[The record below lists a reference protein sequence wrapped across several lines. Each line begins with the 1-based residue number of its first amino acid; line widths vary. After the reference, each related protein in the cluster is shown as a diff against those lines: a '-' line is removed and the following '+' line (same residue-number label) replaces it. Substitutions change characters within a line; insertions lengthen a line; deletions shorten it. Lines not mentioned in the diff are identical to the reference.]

1 MPLITFMKKDPVS
14 SNGCVLNEH
23 MLIFPFYSHVK
34 ILIKY
39 FKSGEHIQKN
49 EKANLGHTSVLK
61 PNPYMIWPRGYKT
74 FLCLTQLRMK
84 FFLLINVKILII
96 VGILTFMSKKISIL
110 GLSESEKS

>member
-61 PNPYMIWPRGYKT
+61 PNPDMIWPRGNKT
-74 FLCLTQLRMK
+74 FFVLNSNAHEIFPAHKC
-84 FFLLINVKILII
+84 
-96 VGILTFMSKKISIL
+96 
-110 GLSESEKS
+110 